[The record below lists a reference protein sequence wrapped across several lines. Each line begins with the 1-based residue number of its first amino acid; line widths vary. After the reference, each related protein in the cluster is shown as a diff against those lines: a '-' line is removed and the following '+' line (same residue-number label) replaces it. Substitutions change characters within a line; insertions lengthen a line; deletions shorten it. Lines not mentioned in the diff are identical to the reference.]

1 MLKKPSLHFAHVN
14 VLQLVIYTIFL
25 FFVKLVKAA
34 PQEQELLCITST
46 NVVLTTCGPLAL

>member
-14 VLQLVIYTIFL
+14 VLVGQLVIYTIFL

-34 PQEQELLCITST
+34 PQEQ
-46 NVVLTTCGPLAL
+46 LTTVY

>member
-25 FFVKLVKAA
+25 FL
-34 PQEQELLCITST
+34 QEQELLCITST
-46 NVVLTTCGPLAL
+46 NVVLTTCGPLDL